1 MMVAGLTTAV
11 ALGGC
16 NGSGDPKS
24 GSAESS
30 TPTSAGSATTIPAPS
45 TGRLVR
51 LFCQS
56 TKTLNGRVT
65 AAALSMGE
73 DPAQVRTF
81 VDELRAASQEVA
93 NTAPTEI
100 APDIRVITDSVE
112 AFAGSL
118 EQAGYDPAKAPDDA
132 AAALAGPEVQA
143 ASQRVEG
150 YINARCP
157 TDS

>member
-1 MMVAGLTTAV
+1 MMVAGLATAV

-16 NGSGDPKS
+16 NGSGGTKS
-24 GSAESS
+24 DSAESS
-30 TPTSAGSATTIPAPS
+30 PTSAGSATTNPRA
-45 TGRLVR
+45 TGRSVG

-56 TKTLNGRVT
+56 TETLNGRVT

-81 VDELRAASQEVA
+81 VDELRAASREVA
-93 NTAPTEI
+93 TTAPTEI

-143 ASQRVEG
+143 ASQRVEV

-157 TDS
+157 TDR